1 MSVATN
7 HITSAISAL
16 KVIWTITPEPQGLTR
31 MDHGFTCPWQVHSFS
46 LSLSLDFDGSQ
57 AAAVLTTL
65 WTRQR
70 LARQRAGARRI
81 KAAEDLAAEPL
92 EVLELL
98 VSAPED
104 STAVRLE
111 PRPAAAHA
119 KPGLPSGRR
128 PIKTM
133 SPSKPNTT
141 NGHHNGHHK
150 WTTNRKKWQTF
161 ARTGKTCQ
169 AGKASKL
176 AMALLL
182 EAFARA
188 TRSFMFPNAVCKT
201 NLVLPTLEIKDPK

>member
-1 MSVATN
+1 M
-7 HITSAISAL
+7 
-16 KVIWTITPEPQGLTR
+16 
-31 MDHGFTCPWQVHSFS
+31 
-46 LSLSLDFDGSQ
+46 
-57 AAAVLTTL
+57 LTTL

-70 LARQRAGARRI
+70 LTRQRAGARRI

-133 SPSKPNTT
+133 SPPKPNTT

-150 WTTNRKKWQTF
+150 WTTNRKNWQTF

-201 NLVLPTLEIKDPK
+201 NLVLPTLEIKDPQIKDRHHCELVLPRIGELAVSANDTARRGYVPCTGCSRHRSCGSRAGAWRPPSSGK